1 MAQAG
6 VSKSFPERSIIV
18 GAPAVPRKDFVKQ
31 LKVMKSAEDLVAK
44 FKKYE
49 HLLKALESDE

>member
-6 VSKSFPERSIIV
+6 VTKSFPERSIIV
-18 GAPAVPRKDFVKQ
+18 GAPAVPRKDFVRQ
-31 LKVMKSAEDLVAK
+31 LKVMKSAEELVTK

-49 HLLKALESDE
+49 HLLKALEVEE